1 MKKVLTAAVA
11 TTLVAGSVMA
21 GANLGLD
28 FANAHIFRGA
38 TVADE
43 LVIQPTVELSGF
55 GMPEEYGEFTLG
67 AWGSMAPFANSN
79 TGQDTPYET
88 DWYLTYMLPE
98 LAENLDLYVGLTEY
112 TYSGPLNEREL
123 NLGAGYALGDF
134 YLGASFNYM
143 LYNQT
148 DTVNPTK
155 GQIYIPLSADWT
167 TEISEGFNGS
177 AGALISFLMQGDGN
191 GSGPGALDD
200 GFNHYEIYG
209 ALDYAL
215 GEMWSVDGS
224 LAYIGQ
230 GNDKVLVDA
239 GNNGIGG
246 HNVSVLLMVG
256 LSCEL

>member
-11 TTLVAGSVMA
+11 TSLMAGSAMA
-21 GANLGLD
+21 GAGLGID

-38 TVADE
+38 TVADDF
-43 LVIQPTVELSGF
+43 VIQPTAELSGF
-55 GMPEEYGEFTLG
+55 GMPEEYGEFVLG
-67 AWGSMAPFANSN
+67 AWGSVAPFGDENK
-79 TGQDTPYET
+79 GQDTLYET
-88 DWYLTYMLPE
+88 DWYLTYMLPTF
-98 LAENLDLYVGLTEY
+98 AEDLDLYVGLTDY
-112 TYSGPLNEREL
+112 TYSSGGFNEREL

-134 YLGASFNYM
+134 YLAASFNYM

-177 AGALISFLMQGDGN
+177 AGALISFLTAGDGN
-191 GSGPGALDD
+191 KAAGQDS

-224 LAYIGQ
+224 LSYIGQ
-230 GNDKVLVDA
+230 GSDKVLSDTA
-239 GNNGIGG
+239 YD
-246 HNVSVLLMVG
+246 VSVLFMVG
-256 LSCEL
+256 LGCEL